1 MRLLLV
7 IAVSL
12 VLCCVVSA
20 SDSAVASSTPVRF
33 AVAFGASARLGDDTP
48 MILELHVDG
57 SLAPVTEFRLLTP
70 PGVTFANS
78 RLGAAECRRPQVE
91 ITRVMGPIEHGR
103 CPGNS
108 LLGVGTATAGLVLSE
123 EQTLFG
129 AAVIELHA
137 GAPVGDR
144 PGLLVTADTYRPVR
158 LQLTYAGYLYVP
170 PGPFGVGLAILVSEI
185 PRPPFGAPVALS
197 RLRLTVGGS
206 SIQYHRSAHGRRTWY
221 RPGGIPLPDACPRG
235 GFRFRAILRFA
246 DATRRSVDALA
257 RCPVRRGQLVRSS
270 SGS

>member
-1 MRLLLV
+1 MRHLRA
-7 IAVSL
+7 IAVPF
-12 VLCCVVSA
+12 VLCCVTS
-20 SDSAVASSTPVRF
+20 SSAVAAPPPVRF
-33 AVAFGASARLGDDTP
+33 AVAFGGSARLGDDTP
-48 MILELHVDG
+48 VIVDLHVDG

-70 PGVTFANS
+70 PGVSLADS

-91 ITRVMGPIEHGR
+91 ITRVMGPVEHQR

-108 LLGVGTATAGLVLSE
+108 LLGVGTATAGLRLNE
-123 EQTLFG
+123 EQTLLG
-129 AAVIELHA
+129 TAVIELHA
-137 GAPVGDR
+137 GAPFGDK

-158 LQLTYAGYLYVP
+158 LQLTYAGYLYAP
-170 PGPFGVGLAILVSEI
+170 PGPFGVGLAILVSAI

-197 RLRLTVGGS
+197 RLRLKVGGA
-206 SIQYHRSAHGRRTWY
+206 SIRYRRSVHGRWTSY

-246 DATRRSVDALA
+246 DATRRSADAFAPCPA
-257 RCPVRRGQLVRSS
+257 RGRHHLRSS